1 MKTTIIGL
9 GLIGGSIAL
18 SLKNMK
24 FATEIIGVDN
34 NPDNAQFALDK
45 GIVDQIYPIDK
56 AIRDADLIIIAIPVD
71 KTSVFLPY
79 ILSEKKYNAVV
90 TDMGSTKYSICKS
103 VENHPNREWFVA
115 SHPMAGTENSGPS
128 AAFDG
133 LFEEKT
139 TIICEKEKS
148 NSFAY
153 NLIKDMYICLKMK
166 LIEMNPQEHD
176 MHVAY
181 VSHISHISSFA
192 LANTV
197 LEMEV
202 NHENIFN
209 LAGGGFESTV
219 RLAKSS
225 PEMWSPIFLQ
235 NKKFIVEAIEQYIKH
250 LNQFLNNIKQEDV
263 LKTKE
268 IMIEANQIRRVL
280 DNIKVTK

>member
-18 SLKNMK
+18 SLKNIK
-24 FATEIIGVDN
+24 FATELTGVDN

-45 GIVDQIYPIDK
+45 GIVDQIHPIDK

-133 LFEEKT
+133 LFEGKT